1 MHKAGPIGGGS
12 ARPGRRGGVSGQQGC
27 RLAGMGG
34 STRVGA
40 GPDATVR
47 LIPSAVRVGGQ

>member
-12 ARPGRRGGVSGQQGC
+12 ARPGRRGGVSGQQGY
-27 RLAGMGG
+27 RLVGMGG
-34 STRVGA
+34 SARVGA

-47 LIPSAVRVGGQ
+47 LIPSAVRVGGR